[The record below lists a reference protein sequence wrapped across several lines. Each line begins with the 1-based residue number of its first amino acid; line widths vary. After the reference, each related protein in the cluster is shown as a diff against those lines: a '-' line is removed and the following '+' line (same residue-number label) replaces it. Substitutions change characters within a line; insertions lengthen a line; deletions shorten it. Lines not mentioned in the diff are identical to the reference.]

1 MSNVGRANRL
11 RSARALVVSAV
22 ALCLAVTAGCKR
34 GSTSTTSAT
43 AVPVAATVTET
54 SSNTVAVGGSVFYSF
69 PVPQYGT
76 VELTL
81 TDVQPVR
88 PNPDFDPSV
97 EELSVGIGAPAGVG
111 CTLASSITTAPG
123 STVQLSGAY
132 GPGIFCIK
140 VFDSGLLTAPVVF
153 TAKVAH
159 P

>member
-1 MSNVGRANRL
+1 MLIVCRAHPSRL
-11 RSARALVVSAV
+11 ARALGVSAM
-22 ALCLAVTAGCKR
+22 ALCVAVTVGCRK
-34 GSTSTTSAT
+34 GSTSTTAAT
-43 AVPVAATVTET
+43 AVPVAATVAET
-54 SSNTVAVGGSVFYSF
+54 FSNTVGVGGSVFYSF

-97 EELSVGIGAPAGVG
+97 EELSVAIGAPAGVG
-111 CTLASSITTAPG
+111 CTAASSITTAPG